1 MDGILIFS
9 GSELPVDPEVS
20 TMNCSRKL
28 LILAALTAAMAIL
41 PVAADDTAKAVL
53 ELKGSFLYA
62 DDPILTRLSIGNEGA
77 EVIPNPVKASVL
89 KGFFARNSEGKS
101 IKATGKT
108 TASEPVRPDKLNPM
122 AFYGT
127 IVNLA
132 EIFPQLAKPGR
143 YSIGW
148 ESGGVSSQVYDI
160 VVIPRYD
167 PSKVY
172 QATIETSLGMIVMD
186 FFPAE
191 APIAVKAFID
201 MANSGFYDGLYISE
215 VHANDFIVA
224 GDPAF
229 GSNGDRRPVTYPAT
243 PTKLPMVAGT
253 VIMKPVMASPP
264 GNSSTF
270 MILLGPKPTLRG
282 QATAFGQVIQGMDV
296 VRRISQRPVSGVGSN
311 AKFKPIKDIEIIGV
325 TVAERTETDR

>member
-1 MDGILIFS
+1 MI
-9 GSELPVDPEVS
+9 
-20 TMNCSRKL
+20 CSRKFVVL
-28 LILAALTAAMAIL
+28 AVVTAALAIL
-41 PVAADDTAKAVL
+41 PVAAADSTAKAVL

-62 DDPILTRLSIGNEGA
+62 DDPVLTRLSIGNEGA
-77 EVIPNPVKASVL
+77 EVIPNPIKGSVL
-89 KGFFARNSEGKS
+89 KGFFAKDSEGKA
-101 IKATGKT
+101 IKATGET
-108 TASEPVRPDKLNPM
+108 TAKEPVRPEKLNPM

-132 EIFPQLAKPGR
+132 EMFPQLAKPGR

-148 ESGGVSSQVYDI
+148 SAGGVSSQAYDI
-160 VVIPRYD
+160 TVIPRYD

-172 QATIETSLGMIVMD
+172 QATIETNMGTIVMD

-201 MANSGFYDGLYISE
+201 MANSGFYDGLNISE

-229 GSNGDRRPVTYPAT
+229 GSNGNRRPVTYPAE

-264 GNSSTF
+264 GNSSAF

-282 QATAFGQVIQGMDV
+282 QATAFGQVIQGLDV
-296 VRRISQRPVSGVGSN
+296 ARRMSQRPVSGAGSN
-311 AKFKPIKDIEIIGV
+311 AKFKPIKDIEIIRIS
-325 TVAERTETDR
+325 VAERTASDR

>member
-1 MDGILIFS
+1 MQF
-9 GSELPVDPEVS
+9 
-20 TMNCSRKL
+20 SRKFL
-28 LILAALTAAMAIL
+28 FLAAITATLAIL
-41 PVAADDTAKAVL
+41 PVAAEDPVKAVL
-53 ELKGSFLYA
+53 ELRGSFLYS
-62 DDPILTRLSIGNEGA
+62 DDPILTRLSIGNEGP

-89 KGFFARNSEGKS
+89 KGFFAKDSQGKP

-108 TASEPVRPDKLNPM
+108 TAQEPTRPDNLHPM

-132 EIFPQLAKPGR
+132 ELFPQLSQPGR

-148 ESGGVSSQVYDI
+148 ESGGVVSQVYDI
-160 VVIPRYD
+160 TVIPRYD
-167 PSKVY
+167 PSKIY
-172 QATIETSLGMIVMD
+172 QATIETGLGNIVID
-186 FFPAE
+186 FFPDE

-201 MANSGFYDGLYISE
+201 MANSGFYNGLFISE
-215 VHANDFIVA
+215 AHSNDFIVA
-224 GDPAF
+224 GDPAI
-229 GSNGDRRPVTYPAT
+229 GDNGQLRPVTYPAE

-282 QATAFGQVIQGMDV
+282 QATAFGQVIQGLDV
-296 VRRISQRPVSGVGSN
+296 ARKISQRPVSGVGSK

-325 TVAERTETDR
+325 TIAERTANAR